1 MAENTKVRSLTD
13 EQIAKL
19 KKTAGA
25 NLVEA
30 EELLKK
36 ATEAKKKFD
45 GLFRNI
51 YTEYQALKRLY
62 PDLNIGLVVPENK
75 VWYQDLVKDIKDL
88 EAAINAAKDNNAY
101 KHVTNIEEFNEQTE
115 QAIKDIMAICE
126 EIVNN
131 PLLKES
137 IANGVQ

>member
-13 EQIAKL
+13 KQIAKI

-51 YTEYQALKRLY
+51 YTEYQALKKLY
-62 PDLNIGLVVPENK
+62 PGLTIGLVVPENK

-101 KHVTNIEEFNEQTE
+101 KHVTKIEEFNEQTE

>member
-1 MAENTKVRSLTD
+1 M
-13 EQIAKL
+13 
-19 KKTAGA
+19 
-25 NLVEA
+25 
-30 EELLKK
+30 
-36 ATEAKKKFD
+36 
-45 GLFRNI
+45 
-51 YTEYQALKRLY
+51 
-62 PDLNIGLVVPENK
+62 NIGLVVPENK

>member
-1 MAENTKVRSLTD
+1 MAENTKVTYLTD
-13 EQIAKL
+13 AQIAKL

-36 ATEAKKKFD
+36 AEEAKKKFD
-45 GLFRNI
+45 GLFDELNK
-51 YTEYQALKRLY
+51 EYKALKALY
-62 PDLNIGLVVPENK
+62 PDLQIGFKFPTSHQ
-75 VWYQDLVKDIKDL
+75 WYQDLVKDIKDL
-88 EAAINAAKDNNAY
+88 ETAVNAAKDNNAY
-101 KHVTNIEEFNEQTE
+101 KHVVNIEEFNNRSE

-126 EIVNN
+126 AIVNN